1 MKIDDS
7 IIEWLMEGDPAVR
20 WQVQKDL
27 LDEEPAVYRSTQK
40 LVAEE
45 GWGAR
50 LVGLQDPSGTWGGGL
65 YGPKWISTTYSLLTL
80 WRLGLPPDT
89 PQARIG
95 CELLLNKGF
104 QPDCGIHFARS
115 KVDHSET
122 CISGMVLS
130 MLSYFRIQDKRI
142 HKLVEHLLGQQ
153 MNDDG
158 WNCRSYRGDTH
169 GSFHTTISVLEGLW
183 EFEKAFGMDADIDK
197 ARERAHEFLWIH
209 RLFRS
214 HRTGAI
220 FDSKMT
226 RMPFPPRWRYD
237 YLRALDYFQ
246 DCNASRD
253 ERMGDGIA
261 LLKSKRRKDRCWL
274 VNSGM
279 SGRKHFDLEKAGQPS
294 RINTLRALRVLR
306 WWEKS

>member
-7 IIEWLMEGDPAVR
+7 ILEWLMEGDPVVQ
-20 WQVQKDL
+20 WQVQRDL
-27 LDEEPAVYRSTQK
+27 LDEESDVYQSTQR

-50 LVGLQDPSGTWGGGL
+50 LVGQQDPSGTWGGGL
-65 YGPKWISTTYSLLTL
+65 YSPKWISTTYSLMAL
-80 WRLGLPPDT
+80 WRLGLPHDN
-89 PQARIG
+89 PQAKIG
-95 CELLLNKGF
+95 CELLLNGGF

-130 MLSYFRIQDKRI
+130 LLSYFRIQDARI
-142 HKLVEHLLGQQ
+142 HKLVKHLLGQQ

-169 GSFHTTISVLEGLW
+169 ASFHTTISVLEGLW
-183 EFEKAFGMDADIDK
+183 EYEKVFGDDSDITE

-209 RLFRS
+209 RLYRS
-214 HRTGAI
+214 HRTGEI

-226 RMPFPPRWRYD
+226 KMPFPPRWRYD

-253 ERMGDGIA
+253 ERMGEAIGLLRSKERRDG
-261 LLKSKRRKDRCWL
+261 LWL

-279 SGRKHFDLEKAGQPS
+279 AGKVFFNLEKPGQPS
-294 RINTLRALRVLR
+294 RMNTLRALRILR
-306 WWEKS
+306 WWEGV

>member
-1 MKIDDS
+1 MKIDDL
-7 IIEWLMEGDPAVR
+7 IFEWLMEGDPAVQ

-27 LDEEPAVYRSTQK
+27 MGEESHVYQSTQH

-50 LVGLQDPSGTWGGGL
+50 LVGMQDPSGTWGGGL
-65 YGPKWISTTYSLLTL
+65 YSPKWISTTYSLMTL
-80 WRLGLPPDT
+80 RRMGLPHGN
-89 PQARIG
+89 PQAKIG
-95 CELLLNKGF
+95 CELLFNGGF

-122 CISGMVLS
+122 CISGIVLS
-130 MLSYFRIQDKRI
+130 ILSYFQIQDERV
-142 HKLVEHLLGQQ
+142 HKLVDHLLGQQ

-169 GSFHTTISVLEGLW
+169 ASFHTTISVLEGLW
-183 EFEKAFGMDADIDK
+183 EYEKAFGNDSDINE

-209 RLFRS
+209 QLYRS
-214 HRTGAI
+214 HRTGEI
-220 FDSKMT
+220 FDSRMIQ
-226 RMPFPPRWRYD
+226 MPFPPRWRND

-253 ERMGDGIA
+253 DRMKEGIDLLQSKQKEDG
-261 LLKSKRRKDRCWL
+261 CWS

-279 SGRKHFDLEKAGQPS
+279 PGRKFFELEKTGQAS
-294 RINTLRALRVLR
+294 RINTLRASRVLR
-306 WWEKS
+306 WWEES